1 MIGTPL
7 FFTNLIV
14 GSTVAGL
21 VYYEEYKTYKAWQI
35 AVFPAGICVV
45 CAGVMFMSLKGIDA
59 EELRRVERELALAN
73 QGKSLRNLLNSPKGS
88 LRNLLKSPHSRS
100 AVDVY
105 TLDKRRRSSS
115 AEPAHD
121 NHRGSSSE
129 TAPQDSKR
137 TRYSGNEHAPSG
149 AEPVPISTSFQLDP
163 DLEKGPHEPTV
174 V

>member
-14 GSTVAGL
+14 CSTVAGL
-21 VYYEEYKTYKAWQI
+21 VYYEEYKMYQAWQI

-73 QGKSLRNLLNSPKGS
+73 QGKSLRKLLNSP
-88 LRNLLKSPHSRS
+88 HSRT

-121 NHRGSSSE
+121 MDRGSSSE
-129 TAPQDSKR
+129 MAPQDSKR
-137 TRYSGNEHAPSG
+137 TRYSGNEHAPSR
-149 AEPVPISTSFQLDP
+149 AEPGPFSTSFQLDP
-163 DLEKGPHEPTV
+163 DLENAKPHELREV
-174 V
+174 